1 MARHQ
6 QELDDLQDRMESDKS
21 RQMLALRD
29 RLAKNHRRRMEDLRR
44 KQDAELTSEMLD
56 QRKELDEV
64 RLTQVNN
71 TLVLKLSIKRGLV
84 ITTIKLIHIGC
95 NNRHKEN
102 ELCDQKGVEKK
113 SVPGILPALLVLEVV
128 SL

>member
-29 RLAKNHRRRMEDLRR
+29 RLAKNRRRRMEDLRR

-71 TLVLKLSIKRGLV
+71 TLVLKLSIKRGH
-84 ITTIKLIHIGC
+84 TKLSHISC

-102 ELCDQKGVEKK
+102 
-113 SVPGILPALLVLEVV
+113 
-128 SL
+128 